1 MDPVQVFGSLAAII
15 VTALIAW
22 RMFPART
29 PLDDGIVKR
38 NLARYAPGAHI
49 AAIYLSRDK
58 KAAVASLTSPSSSVG
73 LAVRMG
79 DRVVCRILQA
89 ADIKRIQVTDETLF
103 LVFDDFTQPNIKLEF
118 EPALL
123 AEVAPLFDALTTV
136 NGELTHA
143 A

>member
-38 NLARYAPGAHI
+38 NLARYAPDAHI

-58 KAAVASLTSPSSSVG
+58 KAAVASLTSPASSIG

-89 ADIKRIQVTDETLF
+89 TDIKSVQVSGETLF
-103 LVFDDFTQPNIKLEF
+103 LTFDDFTQPNIKLEF
-118 EPALL
+118 SPAALT
-123 AEVAPLFDALTTV
+123 EVLPLFDALTTV

>member
-29 PLDDGIVKR
+29 PLDDGIVRR
-38 NLARYAPGAHI
+38 NLARYAPDARI
-49 AAIYLSRDK
+49 ASVYLSK
-58 KAAVASLTSPSSSVG
+58 NAKAAVASLTSPASSIG

-89 ADIKRIQVTDETLF
+89 ADIKSVQVTGETLF

-118 EPALL
+118 EPAVL
-123 AEVAPLFDALTTV
+123 AEAAPLFDALTTV